1 MVLTLAHTLH
11 TLHTLDQVLDQR
23 VTLIILVLQV
33 DQVAEVEADHI
44 RLIHILVQVTAD
56 QVLDQA
62 QVLVQ
67 VLDQALVAEVAH
79 LHLSKRAHFLDQ
91 VALEVLVVTP
101 VLVLDQVLDQ
111 VATAQVTTQLTLQCV
126 LMA

>member
-79 LHLSKRAHFLDQ
+79 LHLSKRALSLTREGQ
-91 VALEVLVVTP
+91 EVLVAT
-101 VLVLDQVLDQ
+101 LDQVLDQVLDQ
-111 VATAQVTTQLTLQCV
+111 EATAQAMMQLMLQCV
-126 LMA
+126 LTA